1 MKGVVS
7 ELRDVQQA
15 IEGAST
21 LAKTLNDELLD
32 STGKL
37 LEMVELAGANV
48 SRNVADVNQSKG
60 TLPEKVTTF
69 CHLSLVV
76 SCQLA
81 SLHA

>member
-1 MKGVVS
+1 MKWVAS

-37 LEMVELAGANV
+37 LEMVELAGAKV
-48 SRNVADVNQSKG
+48 SRNVAEVNQSKG
-60 TLPEKVTTF
+60 ALPEKVIIF
-69 CHLSLVV
+69 CHLSVTCGWLPVG
-76 SCQLA
+76 
-81 SLHA
+81 

>member
-1 MKGVVS
+1 MGVVS

-21 LAKTLNDELLD
+21 LAKTLNEELLD

-48 SRNVADVNQSKG
+48 SRNVAEVNQSKG
-60 TLPEKVTTF
+60 TLPEKVFIF
-69 CHLSLVV
+69 CHLSLVGG
-76 SCQLA
+76 CQLA
-81 SLHA
+81 SLHT